1 MNWDELLFFLHLRIY
16 WKMMKMMNFK
26 SSPDSNTVFF
36 LRQKLWDCDF
46 SPRWFWI
53 SSFATECL
61 PCSSA
66 SAGTHLKRKKNRNGK
81 PKIGELEK
89 YYDSAMICDVF
100 CCMMVF
106 YIMYGPLFGASV
118 NSINRRWVKML
129 ENTRGSCKLWLSW
142 LWKTVQF
149 WNTQKPLF
157 FVDHPTFGGW

>member
-1 MNWDELLFFLHLRIY
+1 MNWDELLFELQV
-16 WKMMKMMNFK
+16 K
-26 SSPDSNTVFF
+26 SRLKHSFF

-118 NSINRRWVKML
+118 NSINPRWVKML

-157 FVDHPTFGGW
+157 FVDHPAVGGW